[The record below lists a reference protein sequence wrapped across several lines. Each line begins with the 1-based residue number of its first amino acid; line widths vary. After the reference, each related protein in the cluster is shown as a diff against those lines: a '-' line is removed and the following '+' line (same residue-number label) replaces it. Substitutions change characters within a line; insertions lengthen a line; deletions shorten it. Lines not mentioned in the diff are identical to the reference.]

1 MKNPLPVNDTF
12 QECSGTLFARLGIQA
27 VKPLGPKVPNPR
39 SELQTQQVEE
49 SKDEFGVSSGV
60 GGVFE
65 DREVG
70 LVVEDLIE
78 DVGGISHGR
87 GDDLGAILGVL
98 VRGPGVESQPFPQ
111 AEVSGKG
118 RRVLGSS
125 SHWESLAIGGR

>member
-1 MKNPLPVNDTF
+1 MKNPLPVNGTF

-49 SKDEFGVSSGV
+49 SKDGFGVSSGA

-65 DREVG
+65 D
-70 LVVEDLIE
+70 LIE
-78 DVGGISHGR
+78 DAGGISHGR
-87 GDDLGAILGVL
+87 GDGLGAILGVL
-98 VRGPGVESQPFPQ
+98 VRGPGVENQPFPQ
-111 AEVSGKG
+111 AEASGKG
-118 RRVLGSS
+118 RRVPGSS